1 MIERGTLTRFATAGA
16 VVAMAMAA
24 ACSSSS
30 QGTPGE
36 SGGVDS
42 GNPETTDAST
52 SGHEDAPA
60 SDATSDTGSSSSSG
74 GGSLDSGPA
83 DHDGASDAADI
94 DSSKTPDAG
103 GKDGAAD
110 GGGKDGAADG
120 GGKDGAADG
129 GATALAT
136 ACTALCMGQSSL
148 SCSMDLADCESTCLA
163 QAGDTENPAVS
174 CETQYTA
181 MAQCEAK
188 LRANQWVCSE
198 SNVVPIP
205 VPGQCTTT
213 LCAWSC
219 CVGSDYADP
228 DVWSVCMPQCP

>member
-1 MIERGTLTRFATAGA
+1 MIERGALTRMAAAGA
-16 VVAMAMAA
+16 VAVAMAA

-42 GNPETTDAST
+42 GLPGTSDAST
-52 SGHEDAPA
+52 SGHDDAA
-60 SDATSDTGSSSSSG
+60 TSDATSDTGSSSSSSG
-74 GGSLDSGPA
+74 GGSLDSGQA
-83 DHDGASDAADI
+83 GHDAASDAAETDAAR
-94 DSSKTPDAG
+94 TPDAG
-103 GKDGAAD
+103 AKDGAAD
-110 GGGKDGAADG
+110 A

-136 ACTALCMGQSSL
+136 ACAALCKGQSSL
-148 SCSMDLADCESTCLA
+148 SCSMDLADCQSNCLA
-163 QAGDTENPAVS
+163 QAGDTENPAVD

-181 MAQCEAK
+181 MAECEAK

-198 SNVVPIP
+198 TNVVPIP
-205 VPGQCTTT
+205 VQGQCMTT

-219 CVGSDYADP
+219 CVGSDFADP
-228 DVWSVCMPQCP
+228 DIWGVCMPQCP